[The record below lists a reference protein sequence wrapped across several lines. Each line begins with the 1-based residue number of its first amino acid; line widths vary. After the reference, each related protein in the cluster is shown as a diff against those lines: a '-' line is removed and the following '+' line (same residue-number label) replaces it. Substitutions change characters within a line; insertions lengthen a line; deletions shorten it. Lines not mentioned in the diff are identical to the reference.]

1 MSPPNIVWI
10 TLDSVRADHT
20 TLDGYGRDTT
30 PTLSRLGD
38 SGHAFT
44 NCISHSK
51 STLPSS
57 GAILTG
63 YAPSKNT
70 LGISGNVLP
79 DTVPTIAERF
89 GNLGYQTACL
99 SRNSYVSNATGLDRG
114 FDRFQW
120 LSSSTIHQAG
130 PSTLLRYLLNIK
142 KHSAGL
148 TTDTA
153 KHASP
158 FLMNDMAK
166 GWLDDFSNESDP
178 FFFYLHYNEP
188 HRPYYPP
195 LSHMD
200 QYTDG
205 FSQSPKNA
213 AEFSLDL
220 HYNLK
225 KTIADGCD
233 LTEDEWEMVR
243 AMYDSEIS
251 YTDKMVGRLVDYIQS
266 LPLGETIIV
275 ITADHGELFGEY
287 GLLSHNFV
295 LHDAVT
301 RVPLVING
309 LDQELIVDNDEL
321 IQHSD
326 VMATLL
332 SMAGGE
338 ISDLVGL
345 DLRTDHREIAVSQR
359 EPMTYDEI
367 LSYNPDFDTSQFHTG
382 TLTALRTD
390 EFKYLHGDD
399 RDSLFKL
406 PDEETDARDQ
416 YTDVYEDLS
425 TEYDTWLENYG
436 EPVTKGEKE
445 QFSGAVQKQ
454 LRDLGYME

>member
-1 MSPPNIVWI
+1 MALPNIVWI

-20 TLDGYGRDTT
+20 TLDGYERDTT
-30 PTLSRLGD
+30 PTLNRLGE

-44 NCISHSK
+44 ECVSHSK

-79 DTVPTIAERF
+79 DSVTTIAERF
-89 GNLGYQTACL
+89 GELGYRTACL
-99 SRNSYVSNATGLDRG
+99 SRNSYLSNATGLDRG
-114 FDRFQW
+114 FERFQW
-120 LSSSTIHQAG
+120 LSSSTIHEAG
-130 PSTLLRYLLNIK
+130 PSTLLRYLLNIR

-158 FLMNDMAK
+158 FLMNSVAK
-166 GWLDDFSNESDP
+166 GWLDDFANESDP

-195 LSHMD
+195 VSYMG
-200 QYTDG
+200 QYAEE
-205 FSQSPKNA
+205 FSRSPKDA
-213 AEFSLDL
+213 AEFSLDF

-225 KTIADGCD
+225 KIIAEGCD
-233 LTEDEWEMVR
+233 LTEEEWETVK
-243 AMYDSEIS
+243 AMYDSEIA
-251 YTDKMVGRLVDYIQS
+251 YTDEMVGRLINYIRS
-266 LPLGETIIV
+266 LPLGETIVV
-275 ITADHGELFGEY
+275 ITSDHGELFGEY

-301 RVPLVING
+301 RVPLVIDG
-309 LDQELIVDNDEL
+309 LNEELVVDRDEI

-332 SMAGGE
+332 SIAGGE
-338 ISDLVGL
+338 VDDLIGI
-345 DLRTDHREIAVSQR
+345 DLRTEHREVAVSQR
-359 EPMTYDEI
+359 GSMTYDEI
-367 LSYNPDFDTSQFHTG
+367 FARNPDFDTSQFHNG

-390 EFKYLHGDD
+390 EFKYLRGDD
-399 RDSLFKL
+399 RDDIFKL
-406 PDEETDARDQ
+406 PDEKADVRDE
-416 YTDVYEDLS
+416 YSDIYDKLS
-425 TEYDTWLENYG
+425 EEHDTWVEAHG
-436 EPVTKGEKE
+436 RPVTEGEKE